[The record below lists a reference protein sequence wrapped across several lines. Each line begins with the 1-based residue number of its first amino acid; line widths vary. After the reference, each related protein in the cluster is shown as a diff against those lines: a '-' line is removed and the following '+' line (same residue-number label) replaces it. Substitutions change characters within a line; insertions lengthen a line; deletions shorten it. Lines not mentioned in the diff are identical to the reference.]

1 MTKVDEEMKKYILI
15 ILSIFILTSCNKTEV
30 KEKVETE
37 TSQEEIVKDTTLEE
51 KKYSFELQNGEKV
64 DFDEMKIFVLAQDIR
79 ISAVSLDKFKLEI
92 LDEDISDYINLLSTL
107 NYKNSKDSLES
118 ALDEETVI
126 IYLDEDK
133 YIEMIESRPY
143 TAENL
148 YYYNYYENGELKS
161 VLTSEIDIKSKIFE
175 IEIENRIK
183 TDLTKEW
190 FTEENNPLKIYSV
203 KLVDRFYEGS
213 NLILLSNI
221 FNENFSF
228 SDGIFNGE
236 SGFASPMEL
245 RYEFT
250 PDKEKSQDKSFE
262 FSEFIQTEDGSGF
275 APSLEKMSRGNSE
288 IYDILMSS
296 QNSYSKNYDKIMNR
310 LFYLAT
316 KNGLENFSHKIEEV
330 PGYESDVIYIESGP
344 NHIDGTVE
352 IAKRDEYEKAKKN
365 EEGANWP
372 HCEGVIYHKETG
384 IAVKTFVDYFE

>member
-190 FTEENNPLKIYSV
+190 FSADNEPLKVYSV
-203 KLVDRFYEGS
+203 NLVDRFYEGF
-213 NLILLSNI
+213 NLILLSNV

>member
-1 MTKVDEEMKKYILI
+1 MKKYILI

-190 FTEENNPLKIYSV
+190 FSADNEPLKVYSV
-203 KLVDRFYEGS
+203 NLVDRFYEGF
-213 NLILLSNI
+213 NLILLSNV

>member
-107 NYKNSKDSLES
+107 NYKNSKDSLKS

-190 FTEENNPLKIYSV
+190 FSADNEPLKVYSV
-203 KLVDRFYEGS
+203 NLVDRFYEGF
-213 NLILLSNI
+213 NLILLSNV

>member
-1 MTKVDEEMKKYILI
+1 MKKYILI

-107 NYKNSKDSLES
+107 NYDNSKDSLES
-118 ALDEETVI
+118 AFDEETVV

-133 YIEMIESRPY
+133 KIEMIESKPY
-143 TAENL
+143 NEDNS
-148 YYYNYYENGELKS
+148 YYYNYFENDEFKS
-161 VLTSEIDIKSKIFE
+161 VLTSEIDMKSKIFE

-183 TDLTKEW
+183 TDFTKGW

-203 KLVDRFYEGS
+203 KLVDRFYEGF
-213 NLILLSNI
+213 NLILLSNV

>member
-107 NYKNSKDSLES
+107 NYKNSKDSLKS

>member
-316 KNGLENFSHKIEEV
+316 KNRLENFSDKIEEV